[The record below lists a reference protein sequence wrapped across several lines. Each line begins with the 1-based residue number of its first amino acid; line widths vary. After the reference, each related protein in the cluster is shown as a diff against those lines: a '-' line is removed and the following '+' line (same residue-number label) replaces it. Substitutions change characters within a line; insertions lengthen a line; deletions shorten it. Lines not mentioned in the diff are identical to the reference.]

1 MADNKVNSGLL
12 EFSEDQKVFVALD
25 AETSEVKKAVTI
37 DEDGVETD
45 IQGVQPSGKKEITST
60 AEVNVA
66 NYATAQV
73 VDNDLI
79 AGNIKKDVDI
89 LGVVGSYEGG
99 PAVTI
104 EALSVTE
111 NGTYSEEGKAY
122 SPVTVN
128 VEGDELSNDLQTVT
142 IPALT
147 LTGEYSEDI
156 GAYMTATKVADAVT
170 GVDPV
175 IDYNAELA
183 YSWFV
188 RNNEGKITPANYK
201 TIDGV
206 DIMIEVNNGEIFLD
220 TIGPTAYTVQVPSD
234 TLIFYIANADL
245 IGLYGDNAFC
255 NAK

>member
-73 VDNDLI
+73 VDEDLI

-99 PAVTI
+99 GASDFSTAEVTI
-104 EALSVTE
+104 TSLNGNTILIPYVATDNGVSYLNEVVSDPETYNVALYDGKAMGIIFNPQGVVTTTGNITYADGTFLISG
-111 NGTYSEEGKAY
+111 NGT
-122 SPVTVN
+122 
-128 VEGDELSNDLQTVT
+128 
-142 IPALT
+142 I
-147 LTGEYSEDI
+147 DI
-156 GAYMTATKVADAVT
+156 RAAV
-170 GVDPV
+170 
-175 IDYNAELA
+175 
-183 YSWFV
+183 
-188 RNNEGKITPANYK
+188 
-201 TIDGV
+201 
-206 DIMIEVNNGEIFLD
+206 
-220 TIGPTAYTVQVPSD
+220 
-234 TLIFYIANADL
+234 
-245 IGLYGDNAFC
+245 
-255 NAK
+255 